1 MKQYSGFATSLV
13 LGAHRPTGEVVGVVE
28 VTIITAEVRYSFGGV
43 GKPLQEETNT
53 EQVSMIFL
61 EDDLR
66 KFGTRLLELAEE
78 AHAVSEPP
86 RLEEK

>member
-1 MKQYSGFATSLV
+1 M

-28 VTIITAEVRYSFGGV
+28 VTIITTENCYAFAGV
-43 GKPLQEETNT
+43 GKPLKEEIRN

-66 KFGTRLLELAEE
+66 TFGTRLLELAEE
-78 AHAVSEPP
+78 AHAVSESPI
-86 RLEEK
+86 LEEK